1 MNNPDQTGEPELPA
15 RGQRENAL
23 ARVVHEQN
31 TQTTDEPEDVGSD
44 DGPRRSLTRW
54 QVAADGHGDGDED
67 KACRDTREAA
77 GRQSNDKPAEV
88 RPGRTDFENQRL
100 ATFGT
105 LCDLDITHVI
115 RAARARCRAT
125 LEIGNDRGILIVLIL
140 NVHDGTGGSRCEDM
154 HSTML
159 TCERF
164 ACGSILLREIKHRLK
179 RIRPET
185 WIFDF
190 FQAVY

>member
-77 GRQSNDKPAEV
+77 GRQSNDKPAKV

-115 RAARARCRAT
+115 RAARTRSRAT
-125 LEIGNDRGILIVLIL
+125 LEIGNDLGILIVLIV
-140 NVHDGTGGSRCEDM
+140 NVHDGTGNSRREDT
-154 HSTML
+154 H
-159 TCERF
+159 
-164 ACGSILLREIKHRLK
+164 
-179 RIRPET
+179 
-185 WIFDF
+185 
-190 FQAVY
+190 